1 MRKYDSKILRNKIV
15 KDQEGLERLAVKF
28 GYRIGDLVKPV
39 PKSKRK
45 GYRAEGD
52 PGVRCCWSCNR
63 ERPIYKGQGK
73 YMDDYESVIV
83 LDMIDSP
90 NGRLTI
96 VMTAESKQGFVKCSD
111 LELVQSAQ
119 TALQKETKEQA

>member
-1 MRKYDSKILRNKIV
+1 MRRYDSKILRNKIV
-15 KDQEGLERLAVKF
+15 KDPTNLDHLATKF

-45 GYRAEGD
+45 GYRGEGD

-63 ERPIYKGQGK
+63 ERPVYRGQGK
-73 YMDDYESVIV
+73 FMDDYEGVVV
-83 LDMIDSP
+83 LDMIDSA

-96 VMTAESKQGFVKCSD
+96 VMTHEGKQGFVKSSD
-111 LELVQSAQ
+111 LEKVQGADIANDS
-119 TALQKETKEQA
+119 LSG